1 MLGRPDAH
9 ERSRQRV
16 FSNHSEQSE
25 PSSKA
30 TVPLKKRLLDAYN
43 NEHPPTSS
51 L

>member
-1 MLGRPDAH
+1 MLVRPDAH
-9 ERSRQRV
+9 DRSRQRSY
-16 FSNHSEQSE
+16 SNQSE
-25 PSSKA
+25 PLSKV